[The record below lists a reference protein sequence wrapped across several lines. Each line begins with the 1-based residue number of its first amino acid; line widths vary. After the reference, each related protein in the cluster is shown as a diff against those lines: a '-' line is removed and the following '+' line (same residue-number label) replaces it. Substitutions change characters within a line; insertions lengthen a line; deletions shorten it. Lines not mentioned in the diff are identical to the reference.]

1 MAKESTT
8 TKSPLSRNS
17 IYKIMVY
24 LCYIVAAF
32 FLIKDLAGGEITGAI
47 LIVVCLLAFSLVLLM
62 MKLLNFNKDRKRF
75 IVSIGLIVLI
85 FFISLGSGNYY
96 SDDYAMYLAAL
107 GLTGLYLRPKYTK
120 WQLIASTILM
130 IVQFIIFPHKA
141 DPLGQF
147 IMCMLTFVLA
157 GSMIYLCIHRG
168 HQFILA
174 NQNKAEAAE
183 KLLLALGDIGT
194 ELGESLQSSASRTD
208 SMNEANEQ
216 LVNHAEELER
226 GSENISAEATMVAVA
241 CEEVQTKIQTTENQ
255 IGALNNEIR
264 TFENTLASNQR
275 NVNAMSAQMEGTKAI
290 VEHANEVFLALEQ
303 QMVAITEVT
312 EQLNKISSSTTML
325 ALNASIEA
333 ARAGTAGAG
342 FSVVA
347 GKVQSLAV
355 DSTECANEVA
365 AVVAS
370 MKVQIADTS
379 AQLLESISALDISL
393 GSLENL
399 SDGFEVMGNQF
410 HELYSNI
417 ESQNTGI
424 REVNDIFAGLRSKID
439 EMSSYSEENQ
449 MSVQAIAEAMHV
461 YTEQLSQVIDDSKH
475 LQELS
480 ETMLDLASQDIV
492 VEED

>member
-1 MAKESTT
+1 MTKDTSTT
-8 TKSPLSRNS
+8 KAPLSRNS

-24 LCYIVAAF
+24 LCYIVAVF
-32 FLIKDLAGGEITGAI
+32 FLLKDLLGGEITGAI
-47 LIVVCLLAFSLVLLM
+47 LIICCLGAFSLVLLS
-62 MKLLNFNKDRKRF
+62 MKLLSFTKDRKRF
-75 IVSIGLIVLI
+75 VVSISLIVLI

-107 GLTGLYLRPKYTK
+107 GLTGLYLRPKYTI
-120 WQLIASTILM
+120 WQLVASTILM

-157 GSMIYLCIHRG
+157 GSMIYLCIRRG
-168 HQFILA
+168 HQFILSA
-174 NQNKAEAAE
+174 QAKADDAE
-183 KLLLALGDIGT
+183 RLILALGDIGN
-194 ELGESLQSSASRTD
+194 ELEKSLKTSSSRTD
-208 SMNEANEQ
+208 SMNEANSQ
-216 LVNHAEELER
+216 LKSHAEELER

-241 CEEVQTKIQTTENQ
+241 CEEVQSKIQTTENQ

-275 NVNAMSAQMEGTKAI
+275 NVNAMSTQMESTKAI
-290 VEHANEVFLALEQ
+290 VEHANNVFLALEK

-312 EQLNKISSSTTML
+312 EQLNKISTSTTML

-333 ARAGTAGAG
+333 ARAGVAGAG

-355 DSTECANEVA
+355 DSTACANEVA
-365 AVVAS
+365 EVVAS
-370 MKVQIADTS
+370 MKEQIADTS
-379 AQLLESISALDISL
+379 AQLAESIDALDISL

-410 HELYSNI
+410 QELYSNI
-417 ESQNTGI
+417 EAQNTGI
-424 REVNDIFAGLRSKID
+424 HHINNIFVNLRSQID

-449 MSVQAIAEAMHV
+449 MEVQAIAEAMHV
-461 YTEQLSQVIDDSKH
+461 YTEQLARVIDDSKLLH
-475 LQELS
+475 HLS
-480 ETMLDLASQDIV
+480 EAMLDLASQD
-492 VEED
+492 VEKIEA